1 VTAEQPE
8 RYLIFDGFRHHI
20 FEGILPQYFG
30 VFGAVLTGFFVDLSG
45 FWGDLSSFKRADKTG
60 LILRLWTLFCGSF
73 RLPFPLIDAQ

>member
-30 VFGAVLTGFFVDLSG
+30 VFEMVLSG
-45 FWGDLSSFKRADKTG
+45 DWVDFE
-60 LILRLWTLFCGSF
+60 
-73 RLPFPLIDAQ
+73 